1 MDLTLWWE
9 SMEMAEQVFW
19 AIAIPSTL
27 IFFILLALSFFGAEA
42 EADFETEL
50 DVDTDVGKDGGVPF
64 QFFSFKNM
72 VAFFSI
78 FSWTGI
84 ACLDSG
90 FGLGMTIL
98 ISTIAGA
105 IMMLLMASIFFFMG
119 KMVQSG
125 TMKIS
130 NALNKTGEV
139 YLPVPASRAG
149 FGKIQINIQGSIRE
163 MSAITD
169 EREDLKQGTVVRV
182 KQIIDGNILLVERSI

>member
-1 MDLTLWWE
+1 
-9 SMEMAEQVFW
+9 MEMAEQVFW